1 MQESMMP
8 NRQTLTE
15 YKIQQLGTA
24 EGVKREFELEA
35 SKYQRVVPS
44 DKLNHGE

>member
-1 MQESMMP
+1 MQESMVP

-15 YKIQQLGTA
+15 YKMQQLGTS
-24 EGVKREFELEA
+24 EGVRREFELEA

-44 DKLNHGE
+44 DVLNSGE